1 MKVGLIGA
9 MEEEVAILRNQFE
22 ERTETETAHSHFY
35 SGKIN
40 GIKTVLLQSG
50 IGKVNAALGTTL
62 MIDRYHPD
70 VVINTGSAGGTD
82 PALDIGD
89 VVISSGVVHH
99 DVDATA
105 FGYTN
110 GQVPGMPA
118 VYRPD
123 PALSQL
129 AKRCAG
135 RALTGHR
142 VITGLIGTGDSFM
155 NDPERIRRIKTLFP
169 DLKAVEMEGAAI
181 AQVCYQFGTPFL
193 IIRALSDIAGKE
205 SGITFDQFLKTAAG
219 NSARFLLDLLKE
231 LKNHDSD
238 KNQNAAWPKDK

>member
-1 MKVGLIGA
+1 MKVGIIGA
-9 MEEEVAILRNQFE
+9 MEEEVAILRNKLE
-22 ERTETETAHSHFY
+22 EREETETAHSHFY
-35 SGKIN
+35 SGRIN
-40 GIKTVLLQSG
+40 GIETVLLQSG

-82 PALDIGD
+82 LSLTIGD

-105 FGYTN
+105 FGYKN

-123 PALSQL
+123 PDLSQL
-129 AKRCAG
+129 AKRCAE
-135 RALTGHR
+135 RALSGHR
-142 VITGLIGTGDSFM
+142 IVSGMIGTGDSFM
-155 NDPERIRRIKTLFP
+155 NDPERIRRIKAWFP
-169 DLKAVEMEGAAI
+169 DLKALEMEGAAI

-219 NSARFLLDLLKE
+219 NSAGFLLDLLKE
-231 LKNHDSD
+231 LKHRDSTKD
-238 KNQNAAWPKDK
+238 QNEERHRNK

>member
-1 MKVGLIGA
+1 MRIGLIGA
-9 MEEEVAILRNQFE
+9 MEEEVAILRNKLADKE
-22 ERTETETAHSHFY
+22 ETETAHAHFY
-35 SGKIN
+35 SGTID
-40 GIKTVLLQSG
+40 GIETVLLQSG

-62 MIDRYHPD
+62 LIDRYHPD
-70 VVINTGSAGGTD
+70 AVINTGSAGGTD
-82 PALDIGD
+82 PALAIGD

-123 PALSQL
+123 PDLSKL
-129 AKRCAG
+129 AEHCAG
-135 RALTGHR
+135 QVLSGHKAVR
-142 VITGLIGTGDSFM
+142 GVIGTGDSFM
-155 NDPERIRRIKTLFP
+155 DDPDRIGKVKTLFP

-193 IIRALSDIAGKE
+193 VIRALSDIAGRE
-205 SGITFDQFLKTAAG
+205 SGITFDQFLKTAAVS
-219 NSARFLLDLLKE
+219 SAEFVLAMLKE
-231 LKNHDSD
+231 LKNRDS
-238 KNQNAAWPKDK
+238 NQN